1 MSRLFQVLQYGRKH
15 AVQIAKE
22 NNFSG
27 IKRCSI
33 FVDILSCYRKYRM
46 WSNQYMKE
54 RFWELSREERKKLG
68 ATYLEKG
75 LERDAWQKRFQSDK
89 HLYVKYGAP
98 KYELGSRR
106 RMKRN
111 KAYQEHYGSGDG
123 LTVEN
128 DVQICQQHY
137 LNGSIK
143 IGKNVLLAKHVF
155 IDYSGDVV
163 IKDNVAFS
171 SGAIL
176 ESHTHQSFSDPKCVA
191 KTAIAK
197 RIIINEDVKIGG
209 NAYILDS
216 CGEIGRLARI
226 GAGAVVRNSIPP
238 YAIVV
243 GNPAKIVGFVF
254 TPMQMREYENEVY
267 QESERTSFEYYSK
280 VYEKYYS
287 NRLTKIAEFLKN

>member
-1 MSRLFQVLQYGRKH
+1 
-15 AVQIAKE
+15 
-22 NNFSG
+22 
-27 IKRCSI
+27 
-33 FVDILSCYRKYRM
+33 
-46 WSNQYMKE
+46 MKE

-155 IDYSGDVV
+155 IDYSGNVD
-163 IKDNVAFS
+163 IKDNVTLTNEV
-171 SGAIL
+171 II
-176 ESHTHQSFSDPKCVA
+176 ESHRHLFHSDWKKSENLQEQNTLVIEEG
-191 KTAIAK
+191 TVVGSRAI
-197 RIIINEDVKIGG
+197 IMPTCHYIGK
-209 NAYILDS
+209 S
-216 CGEIGRLARI
+216 ARV
-226 GAGAVVRNSIPP
+226 GAGAVVTHDIPD
-238 YAIVV
+238 YAVAV
-243 GNPAKIVGFVF
+243 GVPAKVVRV
-254 TPMQMREYENEVY
+254 MDH
-267 QESERTSFEYYSK
+267 
-280 VYEKYYS
+280 
-287 NRLTKIAEFLKN
+287 